1 MTVLVI
7 EHNGFKAVEFYELF
21 ILIVLEFTAL
31 SFSAAGSEASGPQLL
46 PVRALNEVFIGE
58 SLSSRYL
65 GAHDPERGIQ

>member
-7 EHNGFKAVEFYELF
+7 EHNGFKAVAFYELF

-31 SFSAAGSEASGPQLL
+31 SLSAAGSEASGPQLL

-65 GAHDPERGIQ
+65 GANDPERGIQ